1 MTATKFPG
9 PITSP
14 KDTERTD
21 GTLAPTGSTLP
32 QGAAGK
38 GDKDPNRK

>member
-1 MTATKFPG
+1 MADKFSG
-9 PITSP
+9 PIDSP
-14 KDTERTD
+14 KDTERSD

-32 QGAAGK
+32 AGAAGK